1 MQEPHKICSL
11 QTAVITA
18 ALVGAL
24 VGGVAGGTAGFFV
37 SEIGLDNILAGNI
50 SWPVTNKNG
59 ENSGGQQEATT
70 IVEDSATIDV
80 AEAVSPSVVSII
92 LTKNYDQ
99 IESSPFPDFFGFS
112 FPGIEPPS
120 GEQQVGAGTGF
131 IISSDGLILTN
142 RHVVSEEDVEY
153 TVIMNDQTTHNARV
167 VAVDTA
173 FDVALVKI
181 EATNLSALQLGDSD
195 TLKIGQTV
203 LAIGNVLGEY
213 QNSVTRGV
221 TSGTGR
227 TVPVE
232 GDTLEDVLQT
242 DAAINSGNSGGPLL
256 NLSGQVIGI
265 NTAVDRGGESIGFA
279 IPINFAKSAVKS
291 YRETG
296 KISRPILGV
305 RYAPI
310 DEDIAAKNSLPYTYG
325 ALIVRGDDPTEL
337 AVIPGGA
344 ADLAGIEEN
353 DIILEINGDK
363 VGKEGSLSHLIQKY
377 QVGETVQLLVF
388 HDGQEKNAQVTL
400 QERTE

>member
-1 MQEPHKICSL
+1 MSEPRKSYGL
-11 QTAVITA
+11 SA
-18 ALVGAL
+18 ALVVAALAGAL
-24 VGGVAGGTAGFFV
+24 IGGAAGGVTGFFV
-37 SEIGLDNILAGNI
+37 SEIGWENIAAGKI
-50 SWPVTNKNG
+50 SWPADKVGTDSNETGKT
-59 ENSGGQQEATT
+59 TT
-70 IVEDSATIDV
+70 IVEDGATIDV
-80 AEAVSPSVVSII
+80 AEAVNPSVVSII

-99 IESSPFPDFFGFS
+99 IESSPFADFFGFG

-120 GEQQVGAGTGF
+120 GQQQVGAGTGF
-131 IISSDGLILTN
+131 IVSSDGLILTN

-167 VAVDTA
+167 VAIDTA

-181 EATNLSALQLGDSD
+181 EATDLPALELGDSD
-195 TLKIGQTV
+195 ALKIGQTV

-213 QNSVTRGV
+213 QNSLTRGV
-221 TSGTGR
+221 ISGTGR
-227 TVPVE
+227 TVAVQ

-265 NTAVDRGGESIGFA
+265 NTAVDRGGEAIGFA
-279 IPINFAKSAVKS
+279 IPINFAKSAVES

-305 RYAPI
+305 RYSPI
-310 DEDIAAKNSLPYTYG
+310 DEDVAAKNSLPYNYG
-325 ALIVRGDDPTEL
+325 ALVVRGDDPTEL
-337 AVIPGGA
+337 AVIPGGP

-363 VGKEGSLSHLIQKY
+363 VGQEGSLSHLIQKY

-388 HDGQEKNAQVTL
+388 HDGQKKTAQVTL

>member
-1 MQEPHKICSL
+1 M
-11 QTAVITA
+11 
-18 ALVGAL
+18 
-24 VGGVAGGTAGFFV
+24 
-37 SEIGLDNILAGNI
+37 
-50 SWPVTNKNG
+50 
-59 ENSGGQQEATT
+59 
-70 IVEDSATIDV
+70 
-80 AEAVSPSVVSII
+80 
-92 LTKNYDQ
+92 
-99 IESSPFPDFFGFS
+99 
-112 FPGIEPPS
+112 
-120 GEQQVGAGTGF
+120 
-131 IISSDGLILTN
+131 
-142 RHVVSEEDVEY
+142 EY

-221 TSGTGR
+221 ISGTGR